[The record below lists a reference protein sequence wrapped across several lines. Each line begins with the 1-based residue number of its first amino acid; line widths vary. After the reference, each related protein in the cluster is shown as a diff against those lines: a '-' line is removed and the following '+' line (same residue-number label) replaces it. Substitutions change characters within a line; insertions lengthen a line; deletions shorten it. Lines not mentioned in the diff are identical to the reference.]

1 MSDVP
6 ARTVPAAARNGPLRV
21 TVVSCYDY
29 AWATVRELSTV
40 EGVKVVG
47 FVQAD
52 PPRARLRIRIRR
64 FSRAYGPR
72 MGLAAV
78 ASIARKVWS
87 ALGGGRTANIVTG
100 VPHVQ
105 LESLNSPVAI
115 KAVESLDADLM
126 VVDGAS
132 ILKPSFFDRPRYG
145 AINLHCGKLPDY
157 RGMPPA
163 FWELYYGEREVG
175 VSVHA
180 VSAKLDEGAV
190 FASTVVPLE
199 QTPMG
204 DPVAYVT
211 RFWREQL
218 RPVGIKLI
226 AQTVRSIADGTAVP
240 TPQGAASRAP
250 FRSPSF
256 REKRELRRR
265 VARRRSGRRQAPGTG
280 DA

>member
-1 MSDVP
+1 MSDVS
-6 ARTVPAAARNGPLRV
+6 ASTVPDAARNGPLRV

-29 AWATVRELSTV
+29 AWATVRELSGMD
-40 EGVKVVG
+40 GVAVVG
-47 FVQAD
+47 FLQGD
-52 PPRARLRIRIRR
+52 PPRAKLRIRMRR

-72 MGLAAV
+72 MGLAV
-78 ASIARKVWS
+78 LASIARKVWD
-87 ALGGGRTANIVTG
+87 ALGGGRPANTVKG

-105 LESLNSPVAI
+105 IESLNSPAAI
-115 KAVESLDADLM
+115 MALESLNPDLL
-126 VVDGAS
+126 VVDGGS
-132 ILKPSFFDRPRYG
+132 ILKPKFFSGPRFG

-163 FWELYYGEREVG
+163 FWELYYGEPEVG

-190 FASTVVPLE
+190 FASTVVPLDLS
-199 QTPMG
+199 PAG
-204 DPVAYVT
+204 DPVAYTT
-211 RFWREQL
+211 RFWRERL

-226 AQTVRSIADGTAVP
+226 AQTVRAIADGTAVP
-240 TPQGAASRAP
+240 TPQDAASRAP

-265 VARRRSGRRQAPGTG
+265 VARRRTE
-280 DA
+280 